1 MPCPSPGDLPD
12 PGIEPKSLMSLKLSG
27 GFFTTSAT
35 CEACSI
41 SRQSLSDCY
50 ALGFPGGSDGKE
62 SACHAG
68 DPGSIPG
75 SEDPLE
81 KGKLPIPVFLPGES
95 HGQRSLMGYGPWGSQ
110 RVGRN

>member
-1 MPCPSPGDLPD
+1 MLKPSFCLH
-12 PGIEPKSLMSLKLSG
+12 
-27 GFFTTSAT
+27 
-35 CEACSI
+35 
-41 SRQSLSDCY
+41 Q
-50 ALGFPGGSDGKE
+50 GFPGGLDGKE

-95 HGQRSLMGYGPWGSQ
+95 HGQRSLVGSVHGVAKSQ
-110 RVGRN
+110 TQLSSHKHTLLP